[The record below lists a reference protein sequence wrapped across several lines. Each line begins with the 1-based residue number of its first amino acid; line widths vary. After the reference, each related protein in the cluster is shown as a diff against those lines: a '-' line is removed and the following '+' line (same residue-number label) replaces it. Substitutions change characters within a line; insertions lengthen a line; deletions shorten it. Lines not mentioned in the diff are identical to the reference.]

1 MPPKFVICEEK
12 VCTTCHLTL
21 PRSAYYTQRRHQYG
35 RCKSC
40 ENKRLAKYRAE
51 KKLADNDLQGEKRCE
66 ACQKIV
72 PMKQIADYGICRV
85 VCVFHTI
92 EDNCAIRSHTL
103 PSLEM
108 VNADSVQY
116 MESLTIVP
124 FRRRHMHFFKF
135 VYI

>member
-72 PMKQIADYGICRV
+72 PMKQIADYGICRGR
-85 VCVFHTI
+85 VCIPCHRRQLRHKEPHLAVI
-92 EDNCAIRSHTL
+92 RDGKCRLCAIYGKSDNCTI
-103 PSLEM
+103 PSPSQ
-108 VNADSVQY
+108 A
-116 MESLTIVP
+116 
-124 FRRRHMHFFKF
+124 F
-135 VYI
+135 